1 MRVRIAC
8 NAVVFWRATHFDKV
22 GTILDSNSETKRR
35 PREFRSEAERGAT
48 GEGGE
53 GIIYPS
59 SIPTPPH
66 PLFLIEHD
74 GESTRSRDNIHTENA
89 CTVG

>member
-1 MRVRIAC
+1 
-8 NAVVFWRATHFDKV
+8 
-22 GTILDSNSETKRR
+22 LDSNSEDDWGETKRR

-59 SIPTPPH
+59 SIPTPSP
-66 PLFLIEHD
+66 PTFPD
-74 GESTRSRDNIHTENA
+74 PT
-89 CTVG
+89 

>member
-1 MRVRIAC
+1 VS
-8 NAVVFWRATHFDKV
+8 
-22 GTILDSNSETKRR
+22 TILDSNSEDDWGETKRR

-59 SIPTPPH
+59 SIPTPSP
-66 PLFLIEHD
+66 PTFPD
-74 GESTRSRDNIHTENA
+74 PT
-89 CTVG
+89 